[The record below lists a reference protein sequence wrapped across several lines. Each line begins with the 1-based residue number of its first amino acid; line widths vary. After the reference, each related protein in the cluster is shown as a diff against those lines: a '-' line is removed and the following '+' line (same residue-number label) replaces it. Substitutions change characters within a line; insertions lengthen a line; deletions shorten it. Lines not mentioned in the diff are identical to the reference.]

1 MIEATLANMRNSSDF
16 FRTDNIIKILD
27 GRKKEEIGFFVPQI
41 FKEEFQ
47 KFVENIEKKRQLAL
61 LDRVSKAQK
70 KDPIEDGSSNDG
82 IR

>member
-16 FRTDNIIKILD
+16 FKTNNIIKILD

-47 KFVENIEKKRQLAL
+47 KFIETVEKKRKLAL
-61 LDRVSKAQK
+61 LNRVSNAQK
-70 KDPIEDGSSNDG
+70 KDPIEEGSSSDG
-82 IR
+82 IK

>member
-16 FRTDNIIKILD
+16 FKTDDIIRILD

-47 KFVENIEKKRQLAL
+47 KFIDSIEKKKKLVLLA
-61 LDRVSKAQK
+61 RVAKAQK
-70 KDPIEDGSSNDG
+70 QDPIEEGSSSDG
-82 IR
+82 IK

>member
-47 KFVENIEKKRQLAL
+47 KFVDSIEKKRQLAL
-61 LDRVSKAQK
+61 LDRVAKAQK
-70 KDPIEDGSSNDG
+70 KDPIEDGSSDDG